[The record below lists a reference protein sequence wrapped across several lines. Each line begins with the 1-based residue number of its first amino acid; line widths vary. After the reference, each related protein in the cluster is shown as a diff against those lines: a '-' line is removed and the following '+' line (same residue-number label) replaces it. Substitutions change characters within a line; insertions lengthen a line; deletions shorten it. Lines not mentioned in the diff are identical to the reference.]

1 MKIESLII
9 EGFKSFK
16 DEKKIDLDEFTAFI
30 GSNGSGKTAVLEAL
44 TRLFSTTK
52 SLRSIQ
58 STDFYIPLD
67 EKLEDQEERDLSI
80 EVKLAL
86 PELATGGNTDA
97 ISAVFGQMIVDE
109 PNGDPYCRI
118 RLEAKWINSA
128 IPGGDIDEKIFWIT
142 SPSVTIEET
151 DKKPLNS
158 TDRAKVQLHYVPA
171 TRNPQEH
178 LKQTSSAIMHRLLLA
193 IEWSEDLKG
202 ELQSIAETIKTKFQ
216 SEAAVGAIQTELTSI
231 WNKLFT
237 AEIYQSVNLSPFS
250 SDFEK
255 ILTKTEITFTP
266 SIEGNEQTSERLSD
280 GMKSL
285 FYFTLIGTLFE
296 IENKI
301 LSTATDDLKMN
312 RLNIPLFNI
321 FAIEEPENHLA
332 PHYLGR
338 VMKVFRNISNS
349 DRAQVLI
356 TSHTPT
362 IIKRIEPE
370 EIRHIRLDENRLSL
384 LSNITLPEKNDEAF
398 KYIKEAVKAYPE
410 LYFSKLVVFGEGDSE
425 ELVLAKVAEAHDIL
439 IDQAFISVVPLG
451 GRFVNHFWKLL
462 DQIGIPYITLL
473 DYDKERGS
481 DGGFGRIKYVLN
493 QLIKLGVD
501 KNTLLELSDGSILS
515 DEDLE
520 NMHTWATSEEDE
532 KSWIGDLENYNVYFS
547 YPLDIDF
554 MMLGKFP
561 TAYKTLSANQRGPSI
576 PTEEGENYTEKV
588 QEAVASVLKKTKKAD
603 IEAIDISNYPNHEY
617 YFWYKYL
624 FLGQGKPT
632 SHLNALSQ
640 ISDGDLETNCPDAL
654 KRLIDNI
661 NTQVSST

>member
-1 MKIESLII
+1 VKIESLKIR
-9 EGFKSFK
+9 GFKSFK
-16 DEKKIDLDEFTAFI
+16 DMTEVDLNKLTAFI
-30 GSNGSGKTAVLEAL
+30 GSNGSGKTAVLESL
-44 TRLFSTTK
+44 SRLFSTSK

-58 STDFYIPLD
+58 TTDFYIPLD
-67 EKLEDQEERDLSI
+67 EKLEDQEERNLSI
-80 EVKLAL
+80 EVKLAF
-86 PELATGGNTDA
+86 PELATGENTDA
-97 ISAVFGQMIVDE
+97 ISAVFGQMIVSE
-109 PNGDPYCRI
+109 PDGEPYCRI

-128 IPGGDIDEKIFWIT
+128 IQGGDIEEKIFWIT
-142 SPSVTIEET
+142 TPNEIVEDT

-158 TDRAKVQLHYVPA
+158 ADRAKIQLHYVPA

-178 LKQTSSAIMHRLLLA
+178 LKQTSNAIMHKLLTA
-193 IEWSEDLKG
+193 IEWSEDIKT
-202 ELQSIAETIKTKFQ
+202 ELQSIAENIQSKFE
-216 SEAAVGAIQTELTSI
+216 SETAINAIQLELTSM

-237 AEIYQSVNLSPFS
+237 SDIYQAVNISPFS

-255 ILTKTEITFTP
+255 ILTKTEISFTP

-301 LSTATDDLKMN
+301 LSTATDELKMN
-312 RLNIPLFNI
+312 RLNIPIFNI
-321 FAIEEPENHLA
+321 FTIEEPENHLA

-338 VMKVFRNISNS
+338 IMKVFRNISNS
-349 DRAQVLI
+349 NRAQVLI

-362 IIKRIEPE
+362 IIKRVEPE
-370 EIRHIRLDENRLSL
+370 EIRHIRLNETRHSL
-384 LSNITLPEKNDEAF
+384 LSNITLPETADEAF

-425 ELVLAKVAEAHDIL
+425 ELVLAKIAEAHDIL

-473 DYDKERGS
+473 DYDKKRGI

-501 KNTLLELSDGSILS
+501 KNTLLSLEGGNILS
-515 DEDLE
+515 DDRLDK
-520 NMHTWATSEEDE
+520 MHTWDSSGTEIG
-532 KSWIGDLENYNVYFS
+532 WIERLETYNVYFS

-554 MMLGKFP
+554 MMLEKFP
-561 TAYKTLSANQRGPSI
+561 TEYQTLSIGQRGPKI
-576 PTEEGENYTEKV
+576 PNTPEIIFTEKV
-588 QEAVASVLKKTKKAD
+588 QEAVASVLKKTKKVD
-603 IEAIDISNYPNHEY
+603 IEAIDISKYTNPEY

-632 SHLNALSQ
+632 SHLNALAQ
-640 ISDGDLETNCPDAL
+640 ISDEDLKNKTPDVL
-654 KRLIDNI
+654 KKLVENI
-661 NTQVSST
+661 NTRLS